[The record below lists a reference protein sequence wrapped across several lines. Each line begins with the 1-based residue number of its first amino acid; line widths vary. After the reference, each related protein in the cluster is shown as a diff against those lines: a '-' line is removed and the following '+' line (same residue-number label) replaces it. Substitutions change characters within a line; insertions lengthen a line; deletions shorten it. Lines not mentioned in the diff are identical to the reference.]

1 MASQEVTFDFESHLR
16 SCYQCG
22 TCTGGCAIA
31 RKSKL
36 NIRRLVSQ
44 FVLRKNLDRLKEQ
57 LEVWDCTTCKTCSIR
72 CPMGVN
78 PMDLIIGMRSLLIE
92 EGEIPDTLTEA
103 LESMNRYGNPWGKP
117 KSKRTEWIK
126 GLPPGTKVKD
136 LSKGD
141 HAPLLYFVGCT
152 PSFDTRVQKVT
163 QALVLI
169 LLQAGVDFGIL
180 GNDEPCCGSEV
191 RRMGESG
198 LFAEIVEKNM
208 ARFDALHVERIFTS
222 CPHGFN
228 ALKNEYP
235 EHRFEILHATQLL
248 VPLLKEGKIPFQREI
263 NKVVVYHDPC
273 FIGKQNGLFEEPR
286 SLLKGIPG
294 LTVKEFDRSRER
306 SLCCEGGGGRMW
318 VEASDEKAQRLA
330 RTRVAD
336 AVAMGAQV
344 LVTAC
349 PFCLLTLEDMVK
361 TAGHE
366 KTLQVMDVM
375 EVLAEALLPT
385 AA

>member
-1 MASQEVTFDFESHLR
+1 MTIEEASFDFEAHLQ

-22 TCTGGCAIA
+22 TCTGGCAVA

-44 FVLRKNLDRLKEQ
+44 FVFKKDLARLKKQ
-57 LEVWDCTTCKTCSIR
+57 LELWDCTTCKTCSIR
-72 CPMGVN
+72 CPMGVK
-78 PMDLIIGMRSLLIE
+78 PMDLIVGMRSFLIE
-92 EGEIPDTLTEA
+92 EGDVPDTLAEA

-126 GLPPGTKVKD
+126 GLPEGMKVKD
-136 LSKGD
+136 LSKGER
-141 HAPLLYFVGCT
+141 ASSLYFVGCT

-180 GNDEPCCGSEV
+180 GNDEPCCGSEI

-198 LFAEIVEKNM
+198 LFAEMVEKNM
-208 ARFDALHVERIFTS
+208 ARFDKLQVERIFTS

-228 ALKNEYP
+228 VLKNEYP
-235 EHRFEILHATQLL
+235 DHRFEVFHATQVLATLL
-248 VPLLKEGKIPFQREI
+248 QEGKLSFKNEI
-263 NKVVVYHDPC
+263 RKIVTYHDPC
-273 FIGKQNGLFEEPR
+273 FIGKQNGIFDEPR
-286 SLLKGIPG
+286 SLLKAIPG
-294 LTVKEFDRSRER
+294 LTFREFDRSRER

-330 RTRVAD
+330 RIRVQD
-336 AVAMGAQV
+336 AVELGAQV
-344 LVTAC
+344 IATAC

-361 TAGHE
+361 TSGHE
-366 KTLQVMDVM
+366 SILQVKDVV
-375 EVLAEALLPT
+375 EVLAEALLPPT
-385 AA
+385 P

>member
-1 MASQEVTFDFESHLR
+1 MTIEEVSFDFEAHLQ

-22 TCTGGCAIA
+22 TCTGGCAVA

-44 FVLRKNLDRLKEQ
+44 FVFKKDLARLKKQ
-57 LEVWDCTTCKTCSIR
+57 LELWDCTTCKTCSTR
-72 CPMGVN
+72 CPMGVK
-78 PMDLIIGMRSLLIE
+78 PMDLIVGMRSFLIE
-92 EGEIPDTLTEA
+92 EGDVPDTLAEA

-126 GLPPGTKVKD
+126 GLPEGMKVKD
-136 LSKGD
+136 LSKGER
-141 HAPLLYFVGCT
+141 ASSLYFVGCT

-180 GNDEPCCGSEV
+180 GNDEPCCGSEI

-198 LFAEIVEKNM
+198 LFAEMVEKNM
-208 ARFDALHVERIFTS
+208 ARFDKLQVERIFTS

-228 ALKNEYP
+228 VLKNEYP
-235 EHRFEILHATQLL
+235 DHRFEVFHATQVLATLL
-248 VPLLKEGKIPFQREI
+248 QEGKLSFKNEI
-263 NKVVVYHDPC
+263 RKIVTYHDPC
-273 FIGKQNGLFEEPR
+273 FIGKQNGIFDEPR
-286 SLLKGIPG
+286 SLLKAIPG
-294 LTVKEFDRSRER
+294 LTFREFDRSRER

-330 RTRVAD
+330 RIRVQD
-336 AVAMGAQV
+336 AVELGAQV
-344 LVTAC
+344 IATAC

-361 TAGHE
+361 TSGHE
-366 KTLQVMDVM
+366 SILQVKDVV
-375 EVLAEALLPT
+375 EVLAEALLPPT
-385 AA
+385 P

>member
-1 MASQEVTFDFESHLR
+1 MTIEEVSFDFEAHLQ

-22 TCTGGCAIA
+22 TCTGGCAVA

-44 FVLRKNLDRLKEQ
+44 FVFKKDLARLKKQ
-57 LEVWDCTTCKTCSIR
+57 LELWDCTTCKTCSTR
-72 CPMGVN
+72 CPMGVK
-78 PMDLIIGMRSLLIE
+78 PMDLIVGMRSFLIE
-92 EGEIPDTLTEA
+92 EGDVPDTLAEA

-126 GLPPGTKVKD
+126 GLPEGMKVKD
-136 LSKGD
+136 LSKGER
-141 HAPLLYFVGCT
+141 ASSLYFVGCT

-180 GNDEPCCGSEV
+180 GNDEPCCGSEI

-198 LFAEIVEKNM
+198 LFAEMVEKNM
-208 ARFDALHVERIFTS
+208 ARFDKLQVERIFTS

-228 ALKNEYP
+228 VLKNEYP
-235 EHRFEILHATQLL
+235 DHRFEVFHATQVLATLL
-248 VPLLKEGKIPFQREI
+248 QEGKLSFKNEI
-263 NKVVVYHDPC
+263 RKIVTYHDPC
-273 FIGKQNGLFEEPR
+273 FIGKQNGIFDEPR
-286 SLLKGIPG
+286 SLLKAIPG
-294 LTVKEFDRSRER
+294 LTFREFDRSRER

-336 AVAMGAQV
+336 AVDMGAQV

-361 TAGHE
+361 TSGHE
-366 KTLQVMDVM
+366 SILQVKDVA
-375 EVLAEALLPT
+375 EVLAEALLPPT
-385 AA
+385 P